1 MDVFVAVE
9 AAADA
14 RADLVTA
21 SVAAS
26 TEEAEATAA
35 AALAAAVQS
44 ALTLP
49 DRANESAELAES
61 QVATAQA
68 AMDAVD
74 LDDPEALAA
83 VTESLAA
90 ANDFLAAAETAVE
103 NFGDRDAYVEALMDS
118 ADDAA
123 SSAEE
128 ATAASDL
135 ATAAAVDAAPA
146 DESARVVVFNPS
158 AGAVI
163 TEGGELVVESSFT
176 ATGGMQ
182 IEVPAN
188 GEAYIAAASEADQA
202 AAEVDEKGGELQ
214 DALVAVQ
221 VATLATIGDDSPEA
235 QAELEEAQEMAAEA
249 QEAVEEAQLAADD
262 AVAAR
267 QAEAATVEVSADGTQ
282 QSIRDTEGNSA
293 TAVTSDTGVVITMA
307 AATLNSALGNL
318 TDGELQPVLASDGSE
333 LIATRTADGVIEL
346 FQADGSAA
354 VDENGEPYT
363 ADALTAMVLIFA
375 LG

>member
-1 MDVFVAVE
+1 MDV
-9 AAADA
+9 
-14 RADLVTA
+14 
-21 SVAAS
+21 
-26 TEEAEATAA
+26 
-35 AALAAAVQS
+35 
-44 ALTLP
+44 
-49 DRANESAELAES
+49 
-61 QVATAQA
+61 
-68 AMDAVD
+68 VD
-74 LDDPEALAA
+74 PDDPEALAVA
-83 VTESLAA
+83 TESLAA
-90 ANDFLAAAETAVE
+90 ANNFLEAAETAVE
-103 NFGDRDAYVEALMDS
+103 NFGDRDAYVEALRES
-118 ADDAA
+118 ADNAA
-123 SSAEE
+123 ISAEE
-128 ATAASDL
+128 ATAASDS
-135 ATAAAVDAAPA
+135 ATAAAVDASPA
-146 DESARVVVFNPS
+146 AESARVVVFNPT

-176 ATGGMQ
+176 ATGGME

-188 GEAYIAAASEADQA
+188 GEAYAAAAAEADQA

-235 QAELEEAQEMAAEA
+235 QAELEEAQEMAVEA
-249 QEAVEEAQLAADD
+249 QGAVEEAQVAADE

-307 AATLNSALGNL
+307 AATLASALDNL

-333 LIATRTADGVIEL
+333 LIATRSADGVIEL

-354 VDENGEPYT
+354 VYEDGEPYT
-363 ADALTAMVLIFA
+363 ANALTAMVLIFA
-375 LG
+375 LD